1 MSAIIHI
8 ESDGW
13 KSRLDEDFTEENVV
27 RIADAAARVWSRT
40 APGAIVYVAYDA
52 RPEAERFA
60 CLVGRVLAG
69 YGLAAMVSDRF
80 APTPALAWTVAHDN
94 RACGGIMVTGSHNP
108 YDYLGIK
115 LYMDDGGIASAEFAE
130 EIEASIEGEP
140 SDVRGP
146 IERRDIVLPYLDDLC
161 ALVDGDAISR
171 AHLTV
176 VVDPLY
182 GSTRTYLPAVMGALG
197 INVVEIHAEMDEGAE
212 DMHPEPVEPWVD
224 DCEQAVV
231 EVGAD
236 AGLVNDGDGIRMAAV
251 DGAGRFITPHQIIA
265 LLLEHLLVNRSE
277 RGRVVLGISSSVLA
291 RRVAKNYDC
300 RVVVKPVGFRH
311 IYKEMCKG
319 DILLGAEEAG
329 GIALGSHM
337 LERDGLLA
345 ALLICELMAKSGK
358 TLEKLADDL
367 SKAYGKTCY
376 ARRDLRVEAEV
387 IDVFRTMLPG
397 LNPKTVAGREPVQVS
412 HMDGLKLE
420 FSDES
425 WVLLRPSRT
434 KPVVRVY
441 AEAPSI
447 QERDELLEA
456 ACDIAR
462 GEAGI
467 SGF

>member
-161 ALVDGDAISR
+161 TFVDGDAISR

-176 VVDPLY
+176 LVDPLY

-197 INVVEIHAEMDEGAE
+197 INVVEIHAEIDEGAE

-231 EVGAD
+231 EVGP
-236 AGLVNDGDGIRMAAV
+236 M
-251 DGAGRFITPHQIIA
+251 
-265 LLLEHLLVNRSE
+265 
-277 RGRVVLGISSSVLA
+277 LG
-291 RRVAKNYDC
+291 
-300 RVVVKPVGFRH
+300 
-311 IYKEMCKG
+311 
-319 DILLGAEEAG
+319 
-329 GIALGSHM
+329 
-337 LERDGLLA
+337 
-345 ALLICELMAKSGK
+345 
-358 TLEKLADDL
+358 
-367 SKAYGKTCY
+367 
-376 ARRDLRVEAEV
+376 
-387 IDVFRTMLPG
+387 
-397 LNPKTVAGREPVQVS
+397 
-412 HMDGLKLE
+412 
-420 FSDES
+420 
-425 WVLLRPSRT
+425 W
-434 KPVVRVY
+434 
-441 AEAPSI
+441 
-447 QERDELLEA
+447 
-456 ACDIAR
+456 
-462 GEAGI
+462 
-467 SGF
+467 

>member
-319 DILLGAEEAG
+319 DILMGAEEAG
-329 GIALGSHM
+329 FWPRSLFVSSW
-337 LERDGLLA
+337 RNR
-345 ALLICELMAKSGK
+345 
-358 TLEKLADDL
+358 
-367 SKAYGKTCY
+367 
-376 ARRDLRVEAEV
+376 ARRSSSW
-387 IDVFRTMLPG
+387 RTILARHTGGPAM
-397 LNPKTVAGREPVQVS
+397 
-412 HMDGLKLE
+412 
-420 FSDES
+420 
-425 WVLLRPSRT
+425 
-434 KPVVRVY
+434 
-441 AEAPSI
+441 
-447 QERDELLEA
+447 
-456 ACDIAR
+456 R
-462 GEAGI
+462 GET
-467 SGF
+467 FV